1 MGSSCFARGNNANVE
16 IIRDYIREKGIDA
29 EVTFSGKLCEDMCS
43 RGPVVCVDDRVY
55 ELVDPASLRK
65 ILKEEFE

>member
-1 MGSSCFARGNNANVE
+1 ME

-29 EVTFSGKLCEDMCS
+29 DVTFSGKLCEDMCS
-43 RGPVVCVDDRVY
+43 RGPVVCIDDRVY
-55 ELVDPASLRK
+55 ELVDTASLRK